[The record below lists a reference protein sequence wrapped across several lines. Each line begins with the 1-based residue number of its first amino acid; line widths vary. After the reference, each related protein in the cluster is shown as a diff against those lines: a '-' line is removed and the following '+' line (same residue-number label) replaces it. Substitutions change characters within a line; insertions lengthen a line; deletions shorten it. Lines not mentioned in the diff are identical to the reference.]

1 MTDKASIVKK
11 LKTQVF
17 FWSYTIEN
25 PDAVPD
31 EILIEEVLR
40 YGDVEDIQWA
50 FAFYGRSEVFKIW
63 KKHLIPD
70 DRIYRHNYYL
80 SRVFFDINEPHEFLK
95 KNARIFSRYE
105 RIRLSDTGNKGRI
118 N

>member
-11 LKTQVF
+11 LKTQGF

-80 SRVFFDINEPHEFLK
+80 SRVFFDIDEPHAFLE